1 MSSLTGY
8 RKIDSWVLCTRV
20 LSFLRSKGGLADKLP
35 EVPLV
40 VGWGADTAEELSFS
54 KNGAGSMSRL

>member
-1 MSSLTGY
+1 M
-8 RKIDSWVLCTRV
+8 VLEKELLMMRMGNIQT
-20 LSFLRSKGGLADKLP
+20 LADQTRNLRVFHLNKLP

-54 KNGAGSMSRL
+54 KNGAGSMSR